1 MDILESNY
9 NKDGIP
15 GKMGG
20 HDNGVLGLS
29 ISFLALLND
38 TPREY
43 VCPSRGLKKGD
54 PLIPY
59 LFLICT

>member
-1 MDILESNY
+1 
-9 NKDGIP
+9 
-15 GKMGG
+15 MGE
-20 HDNGVLGLS
+20 HDNGVLGLN
-29 ISFLALLND
+29 ANYLLLVND

-43 VCPSRGLKKGD
+43 VCPSRGLRKGD